1 MTAAEENGILHNAEN
16 KNRMA
21 RSSTNSMK
29 AAVTAEGNLQD
40 VAELIAESV
49 EDVCGEDGFAH
60 MGKLS
65 NLLMK
70 KQPDFDPRNYGFS
83 KLHKLIDYTKAF
95 ETKYEQFENGG
106 KNLVIRNKG

>member
-1 MTAAEENGILHNAEN
+1 
-16 KNRMA
+16 
-21 RSSTNSMK
+21 
-29 AAVTAEGNLQD
+29 
-40 VAELIAESV
+40 
-49 EDVCGEDGFAH
+49 
-60 MGKLS
+60 
-65 NLLMK
+65 MK